1 MKKVSLVSAAVMAAI
16 SMSATAADWNTS
28 DDGVY
33 KVTNNGAVSH
43 DTVTVTGEE
52 SSSATAHALLVLA
65 SGDVS
70 FKNVTLQGYQ
80 ISEGNTKT
88 VGSYFKT
95 WAKNLSIENLT
106 LDSDPNGGYSINTLE
121 FRALAGTSQ
130 AINIST
136 ATIKNGAVLRL
147 QTGSDQ
153 NVNPDYSE
161 VHISDLTLEGT
172 SAIALGVATFTKE
185 SADKISIGT
194 INVVGNEEGTSLSG
208 IVGGAGKANRTVE
221 ISEVNVGNG
230 TFTLAA
236 TKDDIPSEWMPSLS
250 LSGLDKITLVGGGED
265 GVVDINL
272 NEAQSKVVLG
282 NIGQEGDGASATT
295 LNVNLSEAAAA
306 SEEATVTVVQDATVA
321 SNATI
326 NVTADNMATGDAAQ
340 NIENLQTVAN
350 KVVQE
355 GAEEGTS
362 VADNVTLES
371 NIFDKVSAQI
381 GDDGLINTSTIRT
394 IENAEVVGFA
404 QLHSVG
410 LMQWRSEMNH
420 MQYRLGEIRD
430 HKGYNNGVWVRAYN
444 GKDKYGSQS
453 VENEYIGIQAGYDHR
468 IEGTNFIIGGAVN
481 YAHGDSDFSA
491 GEGDNH
497 NVAFTAYGTWLAD
510 SGLFADI
517 TGKIGR
523 LSNDVTI
530 GGYTAG
536 YDTNAVSLSAE
547 AGWRV
552 SVTNSFYVEPQ
563 VEMMY
568 GHVSGSDYDTQN
580 YKAKMDAVDMFV
592 GRLGVQA
599 GLVCPQNKG
608 SVYLRA
614 SVLHDFDGE
623 ASTRFTDKA
632 NLAGPGRTVED
643 DLGGTWYELGIG
655 AHYNVTD
662 TTYIYA
668 DFQYADGDET
678 ESPWRWSL
686 GIRKAF

>member
-1 MKKVSLVSAAVMAAI
+1 MRKTLLAAAVLAAFSLGANAAGFTLTNDAPYLADVTINPIDPDNSKDYLSNQAVSGSVDQVTASNAGSSKVSYI
-16 SMSATAADWNTS
+16 KNE
-28 DDGVY
+28 
-33 KVTNNGAVSH
+33 GAGQS
-43 DTVTVTGEE
+43 
-52 SSSATAHALLVLA
+52 
-65 SGDVS
+65 
-70 FKNVTLQGYQ
+70 
-80 ISEGNTKT
+80 
-88 VGSYFKT
+88 
-95 WAKNLSIENLT
+95 LSIGTLNLVDGT
-106 LDSDPNGGYSINTLE
+106 KDVPTIATVEFWGKDNT
-121 FRALAGTSQ
+121 
-130 AINIST
+130 
-136 ATIKNGAVLRL
+136 V
-147 QTGSDQ
+147 DQ
-153 NVNPDYSE
+153 S
-161 VHISDLTLEGT
+161 
-172 SAIALGVATFTKE
+172 
-185 SADKISIGT
+185 ISIGT
-194 INVVGNEEGTSLSG
+194 VNVGSNAVLRIQEGKQFLSSTNVANPKSSTISITTLNLGDKSAVTLGVSILNDHKAADTTSITTINVSDGEFAGIVAGEGQNNRIEVGTINIANNKLDLGNQTSLSNTG
-208 IVGGAGKANRTVE
+208 GYKLAQTRLVGQNGTVK
-221 ISEVNVGNG
+221 VNLENASSQLVLGDVGEEGEGNG
-230 TFTLAA
+230 TTL
-236 TKDDIPSEWMPSLS
+236 DI
-250 LSGLDKITLVGGGED
+250 KF
-265 GVVDINL
+265 
-272 NEAQSKVVLG
+272 
-282 NIGQEGDGASATT
+282 
-295 LNVNLSEAAAA
+295 SEAAAA
-306 SEEATVTVVQDATVA
+306 SENSTVTVVKDATVA

-326 NVTADNMATGDAAQ
+326 KVTAANQATGDATKNA
-340 NIENLQTVAN
+340 ETLQSMAD

-355 GAEEGTS
+355 NAEGTATS
-362 VADNVTLES
+362 VADEVTLTS
-371 NIFDKVSAQI
+371 NIFDEVTAQI
-381 GDDGLINTSTIRT
+381 DETGAVDSTTIRT
-394 IENAEVVGFA
+394 VENAEVFGFS
-404 QLHSVG
+404 QLHSVS

-453 VENEYIGIQAGYDHR
+453 VENEYIGIQFGYDHK

-481 YAHGDSDFSA
+481 YAHGDSDFNA

-510 SGLFADI
+510 SGLFVDV

-552 SVTNSFYVEPQ
+552 PLTQSFYVEPQ

-568 GHVSGSDYDTQN
+568 GHVSGADYDTQN

-632 NLAGPGRTVED
+632 NLTGPGRTVED

-678 ESPWRWSL
+678 ESPWRWML
-686 GIRKAF
+686 GVRKAF

>member
-1 MKKVSLVSAAVMAAI
+1 MRKTLLTVAVLTAFSVSTS
-16 SMSATAADWNTS
+16 AADWNTGTQGALTV
-28 DDGVY
+28 DADGNVAY
-33 KVTNNGAVSH
+33 E
-43 DTVTVTGEE
+43 TVTISGG
-52 SSSATAHALLVLA
+52 SSSSDTSKIVSIRSPESAH
-65 SGDVS
+65 
-70 FKNVTLQGYQ
+70 FNNVVMNGY
-80 ISEGNTKT
+80 EGSSAA
-88 VGSYFKT
+88 GSYLKSWT
-95 WAKNLSIENLT
+95 TEVSINQLT
-106 LDSDPNGGYSINTLE
+106 LTAAPEGESYSSNTLE
-121 FRALAGTSQ
+121 FWGLAGTNQTFAADSVNIGDK
-130 AINIST
+130 AILRVQTST
-136 ATIKNGAVLRL
+136 A
-147 QTGSDQ
+147 Q
-153 NVNPDYSE
+153 NTNPDQTQLQ
-161 VHISDLTLEGT
+161 IGKLNLEGT
-172 SAIALGVATFTKE
+172 AAVALGANVAGFISPKDG
-185 SADKISIGT
+185 ADVVTVDEITTSNGYEGSLTGIAVASNASNSKIEIGT
-194 INVVGNEEGTSLSG
+194 INVNDNTFSLAVSSSDVPSIG
-208 IVGGAGKANRTVE
+208 LNG
-221 ISEVNVGNG
+221 VNLKNS
-230 TFTLAA
+230 TL
-236 TKDDIPSEWMPSLS
+236 TGQEKNN
-250 LSGLDKITLVGGGED
+250 
-265 GVVDINL
+265 GVVAINM
-272 NEAQSKVVLG
+272 NSATSKLVLG
-282 NIGQEGDGASATT
+282 NVGEQDGESSTT
-295 LNVNLSEAAAA
+295 LNINFSEAAA
-306 SEEATVTVVQDATVA
+306 SSTDATVTVVKDASIAENT
-321 SNATI
+321 SI
-326 NVTADNMATGDAAQ
+326 KVTAANQATGDAAQ
-340 NIENLQTVAN
+340 NAENLQSIAN

-355 GAEEGTS
+355 STEGTAAS
-362 VADNVTLES
+362 VADEVTLTS
-371 NIFDKVSAQI
+371 NIFDEVSAQI
-381 GDDGLINTSTIRT
+381 GDDGLVNASSIR
-394 IENAEVVGFA
+394 IVENAEVVGFA
-404 QLHSVG
+404 QLHSVS

-453 VENEYIGIQAGYDHR
+453 VENEYIGIQFGYDHK

-481 YAHGDSDFSA
+481 YAHGDSDFNA

-510 SGLFADI
+510 SGLFVDV

-552 SVTNSFYVEPQ
+552 PLTQSFYVEPQ

-568 GHVSGSDYDTQN
+568 GHVSGADYDTQN

-632 NLAGPGRTVED
+632 NLTGPGRTVED

-678 ESPWRWSL
+678 ESPWRWML
-686 GIRKAF
+686 GVRKAF